1 MGRVIRSL
9 RPSLS
14 RLMGCCFAC
23 GHGRN
28 VALDNGPSFTTPFTP
43 CVVFSNLWSWR
54 RTSVGRISIRHT
66 VSYRM
71 APFMVKHTAGSDG
84 VTDKTASHRTGLS
97 NDSNKVVGQP

>member
-9 RPSLS
+9 QSSLS
-14 RLMGCCFAC
+14 RLMGCCFAN
-23 GHGRN
+23 GHGRD
-28 VALDNGPSFTTPFTP
+28 VTQDDEPSLHAPFTF

-71 APFMVKHTAGSDG
+71 VPFMVKHTAGSDG